1 MESVAQVNMPAP
13 RVTFSPRKNAM
24 IGILVLQSIISGLMI
39 GAIYGLLGVGFSLVW
54 GAMKVIN
61 IAHAAFAVLGA
72 YLAYFLLKMFGLD
85 PVCGSL
91 VILPFLF
98 FGGMIVYRVLIYP
111 VTRARDIV
119 VSSMVLTFGCAI
131 VIENLISL
139 IGSPDPRV
147 FTTRYTGK
155 AFFLGPFAFQW
166 SHTFGALMAFA
177 GIIALYIFLKKT
189 HTGKALRAS
198 WQQPEAAQLYGINL
212 KRISMIAFGLAV
224 ASAGLGGIAM
234 GFVYSF
240 DPHTHNLWLIYIFLV
255 VILGGVGN
263 ILGTAIAGLLIGLLN
278 GLSLAFLPYQWV
290 NVLTFGILILILLI
304 RPSGLFPS
312 EA

>member
-1 MESVAQVNMPAP
+1 MARRGRFRP
-13 RVTFSPRKNAM
+13 RRVPSRTGDRNVT
-24 IGILVLQSIISGLMI
+24 GILVLQSVISGLMI

-72 YLAYFLLKMFGLD
+72 YLAYFLLKAFGVD
-85 PVCGSL
+85 PVLGFF

-98 FGGMIVYRVLIYP
+98 FGGMVVYRFLIFP
-111 VTRARDIV
+111 VMRARDIV

-131 VIENLISL
+131 VIENFISL

-147 FTTRYTGK
+147 FTTRYTGR

-166 SHTFGALMAFA
+166 PQTVGALMALA
-177 GIIALYIFLKKT
+177 GMAVLYVFLKKT

-198 WQQPEAAQLYGINL
+198 WQQPEAARLYGINL
-212 KRISMIAFGLAV
+212 RRISMIAFGLAV

-263 ILGTAIAGLLIGLLN
+263 VLGTALAGLLIGLLN
-278 GLSLAFLPYQWV
+278 GLSLAFFPYQWV
-290 NVLTFGILILILLI
+290 NVITFGMLILILLV
-304 RPSGLFPS
+304 RPAGLFRS
-312 EA
+312 EV

>member
-1 MESVAQVNMPAP
+1 
-13 RVTFSPRKNAM
+13 VT
-24 IGILVLQSIISGLMI
+24 GILVLQSLISGLMI

-72 YLAYFLLKMFGLD
+72 YLAYALLKMFGLD
-85 PVCGSL
+85 PVLGFF

-98 FGGMIVYRVLIYP
+98 FGGMVLYRYLIFP
-111 VTRARDIV
+111 VMRARDIV

-131 VIENLISL
+131 IIENLISL

-155 AFFLGPFAFQW
+155 ALFLGPFAFQLPQ
-166 SHTFGALMAFA
+166 TVGALMALGGMA
-177 GIIALYIFLKKT
+177 VLYIFLKKT

-198 WQQPEAAQLYGINL
+198 WQQPEAARLYGINL

-263 ILGTAIAGLLIGLLN
+263 VLGTALAGLLIGLLN
-278 GLSLAFLPYQWV
+278 GLSLAFFPYQWV
-290 NVLTFGILILILLI
+290 NVITFGVLILILLV
-304 RPSGLFPS
+304 RPSGLFAS
-312 EA
+312 EV